1 MSPSRFHGRPVGPL
15 AGVVASG
22 VAALLVLL
30 SWGCGKSGRDS
41 NRRGSSSETAEGG
54 AADGHPVHVS
64 DWVRARLELARERS
78 GRAPDE
84 ALAIAVSTLRTE
96 PASVAAR
103 EVVEGLLVG
112 TRWHLPEVEL
122 THPGEVD
129 HMHLEDP
136 AALWVA
142 LGGDTSTIVRWDLE
156 KLRAERVWFPLKGG
170 GNRAMVVGPGG
181 KRVVVERAGVVVL
194 GDAMTLKPMRQIGP
208 LPGALTPSAVVVFS
222 PDGLLLAHPVAESGD
237 AKDILWHLRD
247 AEHGEVLRV
256 SEPPETGAPAPLA
269 AWLDRSALRVFR
281 EDGSVWRMPVSPA
294 EPVEIV
300 RPGGVWRYLRARV
313 SRTGET
319 LLALR
324 DNGPHQPPGCERIAW
339 NGDGDS
345 DTSPVSAAWS
355 EAEAWT
361 RLPSSWSDGLL
372 PAAGLCPEVD
382 DDGMQPPSTNR
393 YHIGSPVTAAVFRDD
408 RQWIGCRDGRVVMY
422 RMIPPPVMRGKAGES
437 PAGAADPEVI
447 GALGRFVRGL
457 AGVDEVDG
465 EIVRLS
471 LVERRQAVAGCDLE
485 AIGRWFPGFDF
496 ALVARA
502 LADWKPCEPPVDA
515 AAVVERRLA
524 AFRDRPSMTE
534 LETLHRDGADD
545 AVVAAI
551 RAAGGSGAAA
561 AKHVELALASDKP
574 SRIAACLESA
584 VNLPPLVHRLALSRI
599 AWLEG
604 RKADAIAGWP
614 DGFPDLAQVRRMEDW
629 EGWEQADFAPALNAL
644 RGLVDQEL
652 DRLKLPPNAT
662 AEQRRALIAHLDDPE
677 TVKSVGRTRFAR
689 ACLETALALAELKE
703 ESAHTFRL
711 ATMARTLGESPV
723 PCLRAEALAL
733 TALGDF
739 RKARDRWVMIL
750 GDYPVATHEPGDY
763 AEAAYTAFEN
773 ADPRQAMAILAT
785 GIHRYPEDA
794 NFALRAGWVALL
806 TGNAEPAYRFL
817 LAGMRI
823 GYPPEK
829 LENATALLS
838 IAAALAGAPED
849 AEAFFRELVRL
860 DPAWRDPATIDALA
874 WPDELKAPL
883 RDLAW

>member
-1 MSPSRFHGRPVGPL
+1 MSQSRFHDRPLGPF
-15 AGVVASG
+15 AGVFAG
-22 VAALLVLL
+22 VLTALLVCL
-30 SWGCGKSGRDS
+30 SCGCGKSGRGS
-41 NRRGSSSETAEGG
+41 NERESSSETAAGG
-54 AADGHPVHVS
+54 ATGGGSIHLS
-64 DWVRARLELARERS
+64 DWVRARLDLARERS

-84 ALAIAVSTLRTE
+84 ALAIAVAALRAE

-103 EVVEGLLVG
+103 GVVEGLLVG

-122 THPGEVD
+122 VHPGGID

-142 LGGDTSTIVRWDLE
+142 VGGKAPTIVRWDLE
-156 KLRAERVWFPLKGG
+156 QLRVGSVWFPLEGG
-170 GNRAMVVGPGG
+170 ENRAMVVGPGG
-181 KRVVVERAGVVVL
+181 RRVVVERAGVVVL
-194 GDAMTLKPMRQIGP
+194 GDAMTLKPVREIGP
-208 LPGALTPSAVVVFS
+208 LPQRLTPSAVVVFS
-222 PDGLLLAHPVAESGD
+222 PDGLLLAHPVAEGAD
-237 AKDILWHLRD
+237 AGRVVWHLRD
-247 AEHGEVLRV
+247 AERGEVLRV
-256 SEPPETGAPAPLA
+256 SEPLAKEEPAPLA

-281 EDGSVWRMPVSPA
+281 VDGSVWQMPVSPA
-294 EPVEIV
+294 EPIAIV
-300 RPGGVWRYLRARV
+300 RPAGGHYLRARF

-319 LLALR
+319 VLALR
-324 DNGPHQPPGCERIAW
+324 DGGPHQAPVCERIAW
-339 NGDGDS
+339 NGDAGS
-345 DTSPVSAAWS
+345 VTSTASATWS
-355 EAEAWT
+355 EAEPWT

-372 PAAGLCPEVD
+372 PAAGLRLEVD
-382 DDGMQPPSTNR
+382 ADGMQPPSTGPYR
-393 YHIGSPVTAAVFRDD
+393 IGSPVTAAVFRDD
-408 RQWIGCRDGRVVMY
+408 RQWIGCRDGRVVMH
-422 RMIPPPVMRGKAGES
+422 RMIPPPVMRGKAS
-437 PAGAADPEVI
+437 DSSAGLADPAVTE
-447 GALGRFVRGL
+447 ALSRFVRGF

-465 EIVRLS
+465 EMVRVS
-471 LVERRQAVAGCDLE
+471 LAERRQAVAGCDLE
-485 AIGRWFPGFDF
+485 VIGRWLPGLDF
-496 ALVARA
+496 APVEAA
-502 LADWKPCEPPVDA
+502 LADWKPCELPADA
-515 AAVVERRLA
+515 TAVMERRFA
-524 AFRDRPSMTE
+524 AFRERPSMAD
-534 LETLHRDGADD
+534 LEALHRDGSNES
-545 AVVAAI
+545 VIEAI

-561 AKHVELALASDKP
+561 AKHLELALASNQAA
-574 SRIAACLESA
+574 RIAASLESA
-584 VNLPPLVHRLALSRI
+584 VKLPPLLHRLALSRI
-599 AWLEG
+599 AWLDG

-614 DGFPDLAQVRRMEDW
+614 EGFPDLNQVRRVEDW
-629 EGWEQADFAPALNAL
+629 EGWEQADFAPALAAL

-662 AEQRRALIAHLDDPE
+662 AEQRRAVIAHLDDPE
-677 TVKSVGRTRFAR
+677 TAKAVGRARFAV
-689 ACLETALALAELKE
+689 ACLETALALAEFKE
-703 ESAHTFRL
+703 ESTHTFRL
-711 ATMARTLGESPV
+711 ATMARTMGGPPV

-750 GDYPVATHEPGDY
+750 SDYPVATHEPGDY

-794 NFALRAGWVALL
+794 SFALRAGWVALL

-860 DPAWRDPATIDALA
+860 DPAWLDPATIDALA

-883 RDLAW
+883 RDLAG